1 MKITIHIDERGTGK
15 TTRSIEE
22 LLLDEK
28 NCLVVANE
36 QLKRR
41 ILCKYPNVMVI
52 TPTNKKHGLH
62 IKKLIIDEWFL
73 VNILQD
79 EFLQYYSPM
88 ADEIVWYGTVDSKLL
103 FNFMFHKER
112 ITFLE
117 ELKDQL
123 NQLWLKQFDL
133 DTERKELHD
142 KFLQLI

>member
-1 MKITIHIDERGTGK
+1 
-15 TTRSIEE
+15 
-22 LLLDEK
+22 
-28 NCLVVANE
+28 
-36 QLKRR
+36 
-41 ILCKYPNVMVI
+41 
-52 TPTNKKHGLH
+52 
-62 IKKLIIDEWFL
+62 

>member
-52 TPTNKKHGLH
+52 TPTNKNM
-62 IKKLIIDEWFL
+62 DY
-73 VNILQD
+73 ILKN
-79 EFLQYYSPM
+79 S
-88 ADEIVWYGTVDSKLL
+88 LL
-103 FNFMFHKER
+103 MNGF
-112 ITFLE
+112 
-117 ELKDQL
+117 
-123 NQLWLKQFDL
+123 
-133 DTERKELHD
+133 
-142 KFLQLI
+142 